1 MLCLGHYQVEER
13 WTGIYPSGSQDAFIE
28 TVLPDVQLLSVISG
42 TGMSTAFAL
51 AEECLMGERIAT

>member
-1 MLCLGHYQVEER
+1 L
-13 WTGIYPSGSQDAFIE
+13 IE
-28 TVLPDVQLLSVISG
+28 TVLPDVQLLSVTSG

>member
-1 MLCLGHYQVEER
+1 VEER
-13 WTGIYPSGSQDAFIE
+13 WTGIYPSGNQDAFIE

-51 AEECLMGERIAT
+51 AEECLTGERIAT